1 MLLFIISSL
10 RHRSG
15 DFPCVWRRL
24 SLTSTIFDLNSL
36 MKVAILG
43 GGQLGRALQKQNP
56 DWVVFRGYNI
66 LRPASV
72 RLYCHHNLSEFD
84 VIINTIAQT
93 DTRQCE
99 IDSIQYSTD
108 SFRINS
114 VFPQALSRFCNST
127 RKKFVHI
134 STGCVYREFTPDGE
148 ISLCREEDCVDPL
161 TTYALQKYYAEKSL
175 QPNDLIIRGRLF
187 FGEEESNSNLI
198 TKLKKFK
205 TFSTVK
211 NSMSSVHTIS
221 DVLPKLI
228 HSDAK
233 GIYNVVNSSAMSLY
247 ELANLVGL
255 SGEPYD
261 PKPGE
266 YRAPNLQLSF
276 FKLLKMGITTPRLE
290 DEFVRCWNNYKSL

>member
-1 MLLFIISSL
+1 
-10 RHRSG
+10 
-15 DFPCVWRRL
+15 
-24 SLTSTIFDLNSL
+24 

-43 GGQLGRALQKQNP
+43 GGQLGQALKKQNP
-56 DWVVFRGYNI
+56 DWVVFRGYDI
-66 LRPASV
+66 LPNTSL
-72 RLYCHHNLSEFD
+72 RLYCLDNLSEFD
-84 VIINTIAQT
+84 VIVNTVAQT

-99 IDSIQYSTD
+99 VDSITYSTD

-114 VFPQALSRFCNST
+114 IFPQALSLFCHSE

-134 STGCVYREFTPDGE
+134 STGCVYREFTPDGD

-161 TTYALQKYYAEKSL
+161 TTYALQKYYGEKSL
-175 QPNDLIIRGRLF
+175 GPNDLIIRGRLF
-187 FGEEESNSNLI
+187 FGEEESKSNLI

-221 DVLPKLI
+221 EVLPQLI
-228 HSDAK
+228 HLDAK
-233 GIYNVVNSSAMSLY
+233 GIFNIVNSSAMSLY

-266 YRAPNLQLSF
+266 YRAPNLQLSSR
-276 FKLLKMGITTPRLE
+276 KLWSMGITTPRLE
-290 DEFVRCWNNYKSL
+290 DEFVRCWNNYK